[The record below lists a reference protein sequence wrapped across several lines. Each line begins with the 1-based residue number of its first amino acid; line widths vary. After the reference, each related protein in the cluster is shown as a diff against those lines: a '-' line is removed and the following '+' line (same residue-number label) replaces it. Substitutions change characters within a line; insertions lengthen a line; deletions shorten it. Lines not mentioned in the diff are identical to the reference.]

1 MTELF
6 TNIPDEIKKQHETI
20 IDLAFTILNPFQID
34 SFLQNYINNTQA
46 DDEKD
51 FINFLVNLRRVK
63 YQNEHNND

>member
-6 TNIPDEIKKQHETI
+6 TNIPDEIKRQHETI
-20 IDLAFTILNPFQID
+20 IDLVFTILNPFQID